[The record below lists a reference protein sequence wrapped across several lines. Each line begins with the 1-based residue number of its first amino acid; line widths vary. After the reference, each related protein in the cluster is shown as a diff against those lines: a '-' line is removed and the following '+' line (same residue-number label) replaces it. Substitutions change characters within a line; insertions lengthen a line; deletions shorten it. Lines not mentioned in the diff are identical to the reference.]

1 MKGERAR
8 SQKERGMSAQRGEG
22 RKPKILLVD
31 DDAETRALLKGVL
44 EDEGIQ
50 VVGAASDGAESVH
63 LADSLLP
70 EVVLMDLRMP
80 RMDGFEATRLI
91 TRKHPWM
98 QVVIL
103 TFYDDL
109 LPDRSPAEVGAFA
122 YLVKGCSPT
131 LMRDI
136 IFKAWRVALES
147 RWPRAAG
154 SA

>member
-1 MKGERAR
+1 MPPQR
-8 SQKERGMSAQRGEG
+8 SEG
-22 RKPKILLVD
+22 RKPTILLVD

-50 VVGAASDGAESVH
+50 VVGAASDGAEAVE

-91 TRKHPWM
+91 TQKHTWM

-109 LPDRSPAEVGAFA
+109 LPDRSPREVGAFA

-131 LMRDI
+131 LMRDV
-136 IFKAWRVALES
+136 IFKAWQVSLES
-147 RWPRAAG
+147 RWSRAAG
-154 SA
+154 ND

>member
-1 MKGERAR
+1 M
-8 SQKERGMSAQRGEG
+8 SPQKSEG
-22 RKPKILLVD
+22 RRPKVLLVD
-31 DDAETRALLKGVL
+31 DDEETCVLLRSVL
-44 EDEGIQ
+44 EDEGIE
-50 VVGAASDGAESVH
+50 VVGVALDGVEAVD
-63 LADSLLP
+63 LVDSLLP

-80 RMDGFEATRLI
+80 RMDGFEATRRI
-91 TRKHPWM
+91 KDKHNWL

-109 LPDRSPAEVGAFA
+109 LPERSPAEVGAFA

-131 LMRDI
+131 LMRDV
-136 IFKAWRVALES
+136 IFKAWRVALET

>member
-1 MKGERAR
+1 
-8 SQKERGMSAQRGEG
+8 MSPPKSEG
-22 RKPKILLVD
+22 RRPKVVLVD
-31 DDAETRALLKGVL
+31 DDEETCVLLRSVL
-44 EDEGIQ
+44 EDEGIE
-50 VVGAASDGAESVH
+50 VVGVALDGVEAVD
-63 LADSLLP
+63 LVDTLLP

-80 RMDGFEATRLI
+80 RMDGFEATRRI
-91 TRKHPWM
+91 KEKHPWL

-109 LPDRSPAEVGAFA
+109 LPEQSPQEVGAFA

-131 LMRDI
+131 LMRDV
-136 IFKAWRVALES
+136 IFKAWRVALET

>member
-1 MKGERAR
+1 MPR
-8 SQKERGMSAQRGEG
+8 QRGEG
-22 RKPKILLVD
+22 RKPTILLVD

-44 EDEGIQ
+44 EDEGIH
-50 VVGAASDGAESVH
+50 VVGAASDGAEAVE

-80 RMDGFEATRLI
+80 RMGGFEATRLI
-91 TRKHPWM
+91 TEKHTWM

-122 YLVKGCSPT
+122 YLVKGCSPS
-131 LMRDI
+131 LMRDV
-136 IFKAWRVALES
+136 IFQAWRVALES
-147 RWPRAAG
+147 RWSRAAG
-154 SA
+154 ND

>member
-1 MKGERAR
+1 MPR
-8 SQKERGMSAQRGEG
+8 QRGEG
-22 RKPKILLVD
+22 RKPTILLVD
-31 DDAETRALLKGVL
+31 DDAETRVLLKGVL
-44 EDEGIQ
+44 EDEGIH
-50 VVGAASDGAESVH
+50 VVGAASDGAEAVE

-80 RMDGFEATRLI
+80 RMGGFEATRLI
-91 TRKHPWM
+91 TEKHTWM

-131 LMRDI
+131 LMRDV
-136 IFKAWRVALES
+136 IFQAWRVALES
-147 RWPRAAG
+147 RWSRAAG
-154 SA
+154 ND

>member
-1 MKGERAR
+1 MAPPR
-8 SQKERGMSAQRGEG
+8 SEG
-22 RKPKILLVD
+22 RKPKVLLVD
-31 DDAETRALLKGVL
+31 DDAETCALLKGVL

-50 VVGAASDGAESVH
+50 VLGAASDGVEAV
-63 LADSLLP
+63 DVVDTLLP

-91 TRKHPWM
+91 TQKHPWM

-103 TFYDDL
+103 TFYNDL

-131 LMRDI
+131 LMRDV
-136 IFKAWRVALES
+136 IFKAWRAALES
-147 RWPRAAG
+147 RWSRAAG